1 MEIIMKKEKH
11 SSDKIT
17 EQTLHEILM
26 EMKYTLNHLEDITAD
41 DRALL
46 VKLVKQNNTIV
57 EYLKTLEIEI
67 VDGIPEYQTD
77 SYSDP
82 LMSEEDKDKSIKTE
96 QLREMLDAF
105 LEKRK
110 DLKEFEK
117 QLKKYKHMLT
127 PGQIGDA

>member
-1 MEIIMKKEKH
+1 MKKEKH
-11 SSDKIT
+11 SSDKIS

-57 EYLKTLEIEI
+57 EYLKQLEVEI
-67 VDGIPEYQTD
+67 IDTPTYEEEMYA
-77 SYSDP
+77 DP
-82 LMSEEDKDKSIKTE
+82 LISEEDKDKSIKAE

-110 DLKEFEK
+110 DLKKFEK
-117 QLKKYKHMLT
+117 ELKKYKHMLT

>member
-1 MEIIMKKEKH
+1 MKKEKH

-17 EQTLHEILM
+17 EQTLHEILKDI
-26 EMKYTLNHLEDITAD
+26 KYALNHIEDITAD
-41 DRALL
+41 DRTLL

-67 VDGIPEYQTD
+67 VDSPVYEEEVYT
-77 SYSDP
+77 DP
-82 LMSEEDKDKSIKTE
+82 LMSEEDKDKSVKAE

>member
-17 EQTLHEILM
+17 EQTLHEILKDI
-26 EMKYTLNHLEDITAD
+26 KYALNHIEDITAD
-41 DRALL
+41 DRTLL

-67 VDGIPEYQTD
+67 VDSPVYEEEVYT
-77 SYSDP
+77 DP
-82 LMSEEDKDKSIKTE
+82 LMSEEDKDKSVKAE